1 MLGNRDADSIAIGEQ
16 RSRVSELSGVL
27 IVPMLVERRTSG
39 TEPAWREMCEKAVIG
54 NEEADSNGRKA

>member
-1 MLGNRDADSIAIGEQ
+1 MSGNRDADSVGIGGQ
-16 RSRVSELSGVL
+16 RSRVSELSDVL

-54 NEEADSNGRKA
+54 NEEVDSNGRKA